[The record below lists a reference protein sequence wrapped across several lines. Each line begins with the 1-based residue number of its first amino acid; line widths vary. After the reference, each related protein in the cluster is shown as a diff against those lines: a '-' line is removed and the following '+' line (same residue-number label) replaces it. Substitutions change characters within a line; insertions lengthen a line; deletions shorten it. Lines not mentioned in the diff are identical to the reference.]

1 MTIFGVKNQ
10 IYSIYLLFP
19 QGFPLLD
26 WIPEPKGLVGMTV
39 GGRGRSPQSQCGI
52 TKLFVIDAGCIGS
65 FFIIN
70 TLKR

>member
-39 GGRGRSPQSQCGI
+39 GGGGVHSLSVG
-52 TKLFVIDAGCIGS
+52 
-65 FFIIN
+65 
-70 TLKR
+70 

>member
-10 IYSIYLLFP
+10 FYSIYLLFP

-39 GGRGRSPQSQCGI
+39 GGEEEEEFTVSVWDNQAF
-52 TKLFVIDAGCIGS
+52 L
-65 FFIIN
+65 
-70 TLKR
+70 